1 MPLRTRQVTPK
12 PGPGSGPG
20 STPAAPGCRDQVEVV
35 DFLGGAGRYIRLKTR
50 NHCAALG
57 AHDQGRESPC
67 RHPNDQAIRFTA
79 EVNIRPG
86 NNITIQFIQNL
97 VKYDGV
103 LTNSSPPHNPLRF
116 FKPGCDGTLLD
127 MFQQD
132 TPQPP
137 AYLPYYRSTPS
148 PSGTRLT
155 IRAHDAPRLSGI
167 TVDHPD
173 GTSTMQI
180 DATYGYEMYLGCTIG
195 DRKETFQTLGML
207 AWGVRFAGNLVYSP
221 PWPVDPPERH
231 LLSNNWAGAAYRFDL
246 DESTAKK
253 FGRPTVSAQSRF
265 RR

>member
-1 MPLRTRQVTPK
+1 M
-12 PGPGSGPG
+12 
-20 STPAAPGCRDQVEVV
+20 
-35 DFLGGAGRYIRLKTR
+35 DFSAVRSDTFVSRPETIRLPSGLTAR
-50 NHCAALG
+50 GVSLFAG
-57 AHDQGRESPC
+57 TPTT
-67 RHPNDQAIRFTA
+67 QAIRFTA

-86 NNITIQFIQNL
+86 HNITIQFIQNL

-127 MFQQD
+127 MFQQA
-132 TPQPP
+132 TPQPS

-155 IRAHDAPRLSGI
+155 IRAHDAPKLSGI

-246 DESTAKK
+246 DESTAKIWAANSVRSVTLPK
-253 FGRPTVSAQSRF
+253 MNPPTFNFCAQKDLPPPPTP
-265 RR
+265 

>member
-1 MPLRTRQVTPK
+1 M
-12 PGPGSGPG
+12 
-20 STPAAPGCRDQVEVV
+20 
-35 DFLGGAGRYIRLKTR
+35 DFSAVRSDTFASRPETIRLPSGLTTR
-50 NHCAALG
+50 GVSLLAG
-57 AHDQGRESPC
+57 TPTT
-67 RHPNDQAIRFTA
+67 QAIRFTA

-137 AYLPYYRSTPS
+137 AYLPYYRSTSS
-148 PSGTRLT
+148 PSATRLT
-155 IRAHDAPRLSGI
+155 IRAHDAPKLSGI

-173 GTSTMQI
+173 GTSTTQI

-195 DRKETFQTLGML
+195 NRKETFQTLWML
-207 AWGVRFAGNLVYSP
+207 AWGVRFA
-221 PWPVDPPERH
+221 W
-231 LLSNNWAGAAYRFDL
+231 
-246 DESTAKK
+246 
-253 FGRPTVSAQSRF
+253 QSRL
-265 RR
+265 